1 MCHEW
6 RLSGGIAK
14 AKAKGTVAMGYY
26 SRLEWPEPGG
36 VMKQCNILVE
46 IFNIIDDEKYKQ
58 QNDRMA

>member
-1 MCHEW
+1 
-6 RLSGGIAK
+6 
-14 AKAKGTVAMGYY
+14 MGYY